1 MNSDNP
7 KIEFINHASVLISN
21 ENISVLSDPW
31 YQGDAFH
38 KGWNLLHELDDI
50 DIDNLLDRT
59 THIWISHEHPDH
71 FSIMFLKNLK
81 IRLKKRILKFYFK
94 KQLTKSRKLSFA
106 NKFKVRILKP
116 NKWIKISE
124 NL

>member
-71 FSIMFLKNLK
+71 FSIMF
-81 IRLKKRILKFYFK
+81 FK
-94 KQLTKSRKLSFA
+94 KFENKIKEKNIEILFQETADKRVESF
-106 NKFKVRILKP
+106 LLQ
-116 NKWIKISE
+116 ISLRLE
-124 NL
+124 S